1 VRLRKFLVASLV
13 SVLSFSSLSA
23 VSAANPKPGNSCSS
37 VGKKQVYA
45 GKTFT
50 CVKAGKKLVWNKGVV
65 VKAAPKPSPTPTS
78 SPSPTISSVPTP
90 EPTPIPSPTISASPT
105 ATPIITDQVS
115 PKGVIVYGIKETQL
129 MRQSAL
135 GTFFTSDSRDV
146 SSFDPIR
153 RAAYNAVNTRTLNMD
168 HPKVELEYVTRPSF
182 PKFLIPYVQSE
193 LKYAAA
199 FWNDVFDAK
208 IKVKI
213 YLVTEKDRDFVDSV
227 RWLKLN
233 LPDKFDRFDKRNE
246 RVFISGG
253 AGFWDVDGT
262 GKEGRIYLATASYL
276 DTNYATNEWPQ
287 VPRHEFVHIV
297 QNYLFRK
304 LDRNTN
310 LSGREFNNIAPQHL
324 WEGSANTISYLS
336 AMSNIGW
343 ASDGIDAR
351 LSQIAKYTKN
361 WRVIKTEADVIEAM
375 KATEYNVPEGAF
387 EMGYPLGAIM
397 YEWFIA
403 TYGMDGFIKLLKE
416 LSSAPSFDDAIRNAV
431 GINKD
436 TFYTKAAPYILSVF
450 QRVNPYE

>member
-1 VRLRKFLVASLV
+1 MGIIAALI
-13 SVLSFSSLSA
+13 LSA
-23 VSAANPKPGNSCSS
+23 LTVAEAASPKAGSSCPK
-37 VGKKQVYA
+37 VGTKEVFK

-65 VKAAPKPSPTPTS
+65 VKAAPKPSPTPTP

-135 GTFFTSDSRDV
+135 GTFFTSDSRDI

-153 RAAYNAVNTRTLNMD
+153 RTAYNAVNTRALNMD

-182 PKFLIPYVQSE
+182 PKFLIPYVQNE

-199 FWNDVFDAK
+199 FWNDVFDSK

-297 QNYLFRK
+297 QDYMFRK
-304 LDRNTN
+304 LNRSRDLTE
-310 LSGREFNNIAPQHL
+310 REFNNIFPQHFR
-324 WEGSANTISYLS
+324 EGSANTISYLS

-436 TFYTKAAPYILSVF
+436 TFYTKAAPYVLSVF

>member
-1 VRLRKFLVASLV
+1 
-13 SVLSFSSLSA
+13 
-23 VSAANPKPGNSCSS
+23 
-37 VGKKQVYA
+37 
-45 GKTFT
+45 
-50 CVKAGKKLVWNKGVV
+50 
-65 VKAAPKPSPTPTS
+65 
-78 SPSPTISSVPTP
+78 
-90 EPTPIPSPTISASPT
+90 
-105 ATPIITDQVS
+105 
-115 PKGVIVYGIKETQL
+115 
-129 MRQSAL
+129 
-135 GTFFTSDSRDV
+135 
-146 SSFDPIR
+146 
-153 RAAYNAVNTRTLNMD
+153 MD

-182 PKFLIPYVQSE
+182 PKFLIPYVQNE

-199 FWNDVFDAK
+199 FWNDVFDSK

-233 LPDKFDRFDKRNE
+233 LPDKLTRFDLRAE

-297 QNYLFRK
+297 QDYMFRK
-304 LDRNTN
+304 INRSRDLTE
-310 LSGREFNNIAPQHL
+310 REFNNIFPQHFR
-324 WEGSANTISYLS
+324 EGSANTISYLS

-343 ASDGIDAR
+343 ASDGIDGR

-436 TFYTKAAPYILSVF
+436 TFYTKAAPYVLSVF

>member
-1 VRLRKFLVASLV
+1 MRIGLIAAL
-13 SVLSFSSLSA
+13 VLSTLTVAEAASPKAGSSC
-23 VSAANPKPGNSCSS
+23 PK
-37 VGKKQVYA
+37 VGTKEVFK

-50 CVKAGKKLVWNKGVV
+50 CIKSGKRLVWNKGAVV
-65 VKAAPKPSPTPTS
+65 ATPKPSPTPTP
-78 SPSPTISSVPTP
+78 SPSPAISVSPTP
-90 EPTPIPSPTISASPT
+90 EPTPIPSPTISASPS
-105 ATPIITDQVS
+105 ATTFITDQVS

-199 FWNDVFDAK
+199 FWNDVFDSK

-253 AGFWDVDGT
+253 AGFWDFDGT

-297 QNYLFRK
+297 QNYMFRK

-310 LSGREFNNIAPQHL
+310 LSGREFNNIVPQHL

-436 TFYTKAAPYILSVF
+436 TFYTKAAPYVLSVF

>member
-1 VRLRKFLVASLV
+1 MRIGSIAAL
-13 SVLSFSSLSA
+13 VLSTLTVAEAASPKAGSSCPKVGNKE
-23 VSAANPKPGNSCSS
+23 VSK
-37 VGKKQVYA
+37 

-65 VKAAPKPSPTPTS
+65 VKAAPKPSPTPTP

-135 GTFFTSDSRDV
+135 GTFFTSDSRDI

-153 RAAYNAVNTRTLNMD
+153 RTAYNAVNTRALNMD

-182 PKFLIPYVQSE
+182 PKFLIPYVQNE

-199 FWNDVFDAK
+199 FWNDVFDSK

-233 LPDKFDRFDKRNE
+233 LPDKLTRFDLRAE

-297 QNYLFRK
+297 QDYMFRK
-304 LDRNTN
+304 LNRSRDLTE
-310 LSGREFNNIAPQHL
+310 REFNNIFPQHFR
-324 WEGSANTISYLS
+324 EGSANTISYLS

-343 ASDGIDAR
+343 ASDGIDGR

-436 TFYTKAAPYILSVF
+436 TFYTKAAPYVLSVF

>member
-1 VRLRKFLVASLV
+1 MVSGRTLRIGLIAAL
-13 SVLSFSSLSA
+13 VLSTLTVAEAASPKAGSSCPKVGNKE
-23 VSAANPKPGNSCSS
+23 VSK
-37 VGKKQVYA
+37 

-129 MRQSAL
+129 MRQSEL

-213 YLVTEKDRDFVDSV
+213 YLVTEKDREFVDSV

-233 LPDKFDRFDKRNE
+233 LPDKFDRFDKRNQ

-297 QNYLFRK
+297 QDYMFRK
-304 LDRNTN
+304 LNRSRDLTE
-310 LSGREFNNIAPQHL
+310 REFNNIFPQHFR
-324 WEGSANTISYLS
+324 EGSANTISYLS

-343 ASDGIDAR
+343 ASDGIDGR

-416 LSSAPSFDDAIRNAV
+416 LSSAPSFDDALRNSV

-436 TFYTKAAPYILSVF
+436 TFYTKAAPYVLSVF